1 MGPIGKATQ
10 NGLAMAGKRGVAYY
24 RLLCGAIP
32 PPQPAPEELMP
43 IRRYKKEPR
52 TAAQRLADEQVLG
65 LVESGD
71 FLRVK
76 ASTERMAVE
85 AVSRGHEERRQLA
98 ASLGVR
104 LGLLRRAHGLTQ
116 QHLARVLGTRKGNIS
131 RLERGRDRGLTVE
144 RLIAVEDAIRLLAG
158 GASEAARGAGLIR
171 LEQLDRFRTVS
182 DCLEIV

>member
-1 MGPIGKATQ
+1 
-10 NGLAMAGKRGVAYY
+10 LWSH
-24 RLLCGAIP
+24 
-32 PPQPAPEELMP
+32 PAAAPAQEELMP
-43 IRRYKKEPR
+43 VRRYTKDPR
-52 TAAQRLADEQVLG
+52 TTAQRQADEQVLG

-85 AVSRGHEERRQLA
+85 AVSRGQEERRQLV

-116 QHLARVLGTRKGNIS
+116 EQLARVLGTRKGNIS

-144 RLIAVEDAIRLLAG
+144 RLIAVEDTIRSLAG
-158 GASEAARGAGLIR
+158 GPSAAARGEGLIR
-171 LEQLDRFRTVS
+171 LEPLDRFRTVS
-182 DCLEIV
+182 DCLESA

>member
-10 NGLAMAGKRGVAYY
+10 NGLAMAGKRGVAYHC
-24 RLLCGAIP
+24 LLCGTFHSPHAT
-32 PPQPAPEELMP
+32 QEKLMP
-43 IRRYKKEPR
+43 VRRYTKDPR
-52 TAAQRLADEQVLG
+52 TEAQRDADEQVFG
-65 LVESGD
+65 LVESGE

-85 AVSRGHEERRQLA
+85 AVARGQEERRWLA

-116 QHLARVLGTRKGNIS
+116 QDLARVLGTRKSNIS

-144 RLIAVEDAIRLLAG
+144 RLIAVEDAIRSLAG
-158 GASEAARGAGLIR
+158 GVSGAARGEGLIR
-171 LEQLDRFRTVS
+171 FQQLDRFRTAS
-182 DCLEIV
+182 DCLETA

>member
-32 PPQPAPEELMP
+32 PQEELMP
-43 IRRYKKEPR
+43 IRRYTKDPR
-52 TAAQRLADEQVLG
+52 TRAQRRADEQVLG

-85 AVSRGHEERRQLA
+85 TVSRGQEERRQLA

-116 QHLARVLGTRKGNIS
+116 QQLAHVLGTRKGNIS

-144 RLIAVEDAIRLLAG
+144 RLIAVEDAIRSLAG
-158 GASEAARGAGLIR
+158 GASEASRGEGLIR
-171 LEQLDRFRTVS
+171 LVQLDRFRTVS
-182 DCLEIV
+182 DCLEIA